1 LVILFIYI
9 SIRIATVK
17 KKCRD
22 KEWSKDR
29 RKGHTETAPPGD
41 LYHLLTPNPDNIAD
55 AKKCLL
61 TRAWYN
67 CPLRGS
73 ARARPIQMQKH
84 AINHQTEHR
93 NPSGGVGGR
102 TEGAERVRNPIGR
115 TTKSTNQTPQSSKH
129 S

>member
-1 LVILFIYI
+1 MDALVLLRRGNKIP
-9 SIRIATVK
+9 TEGNMET
-17 KKCRD
+17 KCGAETEGR
-22 KEWSKDR
+22 
-29 RKGHTETAPPGD
+29 HPETAPPGD

-84 AINHQTEHR
+84 AVNHQTEPR
-93 NPSGGVGGR
+93 DPNGKARGR
-102 TEGAERVRNPIGR
+102 TEGTEGGCKPHRKNNI
-115 TTKSTNQTPQSSKH
+115 NQLGHPRAPRD
-129 S
+129 